1 MTTKTFMMMAGGT
14 GGHIFPALAV
24 AKALQKQGHKIVWLG
39 SEGKMETRLVP
50 QVNPDIAL
58 EVIPMQGLRGNGLK
72 RKLAMP
78 LMVLKAISMTRQI
91 IKKHGVD
98 AVIGF
103 GGFVSFPGG
112 VAAKTL
118 GKPVLVHEQNAIA
131 GLSNKLLAKFADRV
145 LYAFPGVFDQADGL
159 VGNPV
164 REEIA
169 ALAEPAVR
177 FEGRSGRL
185 KLLVVGGSLGAKVF
199 NDTLPEALALLPEA
213 DRPIVQHQTGKDK
226 AAAVQAHYQTLGL
239 DVQSSEFIDDMV
251 GAYAQADM
259 VLCRAG
265 ALTVAELAAAG
276 VGSILVPFPHAV
288 DDHQTQ
294 NAQYLVAGRAAICQQ
309 QTEFSAKWLADYL
322 QGLSREA
329 CLAKA
334 KNARALALADAAD
347 KVAAAA
353 LASVTQ

>member
-24 AKALQKQGHKIVWLG
+24 AKALQKQGHKIIWLG
-39 SEGKMETRLVP
+39 AEGKMETRLVP
-50 QVNPDIAL
+50 QVNPDIVL
-58 EVIPMQGLRGNGLK
+58 EVIPMQGMRGNGLK

-78 LMVLKAISMTRQI
+78 LMVLNAIRLSRAIM
-91 IKKHGVD
+91 KKHRVD

-112 VAAKTL
+112 VAAKSL

-131 GLSNKLLAKFADRV
+131 GLSNKLLAKFANRV
-145 LYAFPGVFDQADGL
+145 LFAFPGVFPNADGL

-169 ALAEPAVR
+169 AMAEPEAR
-177 FEGRSGRL
+177 FAGRSGKL

-199 NDTLPEALALLPEA
+199 NDTLPEALAQLPEA
-213 DRPIVQHQTGKDK
+213 HRPIVRHQTGKGK
-226 AAAVQAHYQTLGL
+226 AESVQAHYQTLGI
-239 DVQSSEFIDDMV
+239 DAHSSEFIDDMV
-251 GAYAQADM
+251 GAYAEADL

-294 NAQYLVAGRAAICQQ
+294 NAQYLVAGRAALCQQ
-309 QTEFSAKWLADYL
+309 QTEFNAQWLADYL
-322 QGLSREA
+322 QALTRAA

-353 LASVTQ
+353 LASVTD

>member
-24 AKALQKQGHKIVWLG
+24 ARSLQKQGHKVVWLG

-50 QVNPDIAL
+50 QVNPDIVLA
-58 EVIPMQGLRGNGLK
+58 VIPMQGMRGNGLK
-72 RKLAMP
+72 RKLSMP
-78 LMVLKAISMTRQI
+78 WMVLKAIAMSRSI
-91 IKKHGVD
+91 IKKHRVD

-112 VAAKTL
+112 VAAKML
-118 GKPVLVHEQNAIA
+118 GKPVLIHEQNAIA
-131 GLSNKLLAKFADRV
+131 GLSNKLLAKFANRV
-145 LYAFPGVFDQADGL
+145 LFAFPGVFPNADGL

-169 ALAEPAVR
+169 TMAEPAVR
-177 FEGRSGRL
+177 FAGRSGRL

-213 DRPIVQHQTGKDK
+213 DRPEVQHQTGKGK
-226 AAAVQAHYQTLGL
+226 AQSVQAHYQTLGIGA
-239 DVQSSEFIDDMV
+239 QSSEFIDDMV
-251 GAYAQADM
+251 SAYANADM

-309 QTEFSAKWLADYL
+309 QTAFSAKWLADYL
-322 QGLSREA
+322 QVLTREA

-334 KNARALALADAAD
+334 KQARALALADAAD

-353 LASVTQ
+353 LASVAQ

>member
-50 QVNPDIAL
+50 QVNPDITLA
-58 EVIPMQGLRGNGLK
+58 VIPMQGMRGNGLK

-78 LMVLKAISMTRQI
+78 FMVLKAISMT
-91 IKKHGVD
+91 KKIMKEHQVD

-112 VAAKTL
+112 VAAKML
-118 GKPVLVHEQNAIA
+118 GKPVLIHEQNAIA
-131 GLSNKLLAKFADRV
+131 GLSNKMLAKFASRV
-145 LYAFPGVFDQADGL
+145 LYAFPGVFPNPDGL

-169 ALAEPAVR
+169 SMVEPEAR
-177 FEGRSGRL
+177 FAGRSGKL

-226 AAAVQAHYQTLGL
+226 LASVQAHYQTLGIE
-239 DVQSSEFIDDMV
+239 VQSSEFIDDMV
-251 GAYAQADM
+251 EAYATADM

-309 QTEFSAKWLADYL
+309 QTAFSAQWLAEYL
-322 QGLSREA
+322 QGLNREA

-334 KNARALALADAAD
+334 KQARALALADSAD
-347 KVAAAA
+347 KVADAAI
-353 LASVTQ
+353 ASVA